1 MKIIE
6 LKQRPGISENSKA
19 YRPYVQFEKLIDEL
33 RKKELSEEITAFVN
47 LDIEELNLITVENL
61 KNQVKKKQAKII
73 TQLEKELKI
82 VPKNHYR
89 NTWLAIGM
97 SIFGIPLGVAFG
109 ASLGNMALL
118 GIGLPIGMVIGLAIG
133 TGMDQKAF
141 KEGRQLDIIL
151 EF

>member
-1 MKIIE
+1 MEIIN
-6 LKQRPGISENSKA
+6 LKQRSDFSENNKG
-19 YRPYVQFEKLIDEL
+19 YRRYLQFEELIGQL
-33 RKKELSEEITAFVN
+33 RKKALPQEIITFVN
-47 LDIEELNLITVENL
+47 ANIEELNLISEENL
-61 KNQVKKKQAKII
+61 KTQLKKKQAKII
-73 TQLEKELKI
+73 SQLEKKLKI

-109 ASLGNMALL
+109 ASLGNMAFL

>member
-6 LKQRPGISENSKA
+6 LKQRTGISENSKA
-19 YRPYVQFEKLIDEL
+19 YRPYVQFGKLIDEL

-47 LDIEELNLITVENL
+47 LNINELNLITVENL

-73 TQLEKELKI
+73 TQLEKKLKI
-82 VPKNHYR
+82 VPKNHYK

-109 ASLGNMALL
+109 VSLGNLALL

-151 EF
+151 